1 MADDTDSYLAELQ
14 EMEQK
19 LRLVRMKELPPEA
32 RGRFMRRAAEK
43 LAARRRLS
51 PRPWARP
58 LAVAATIGALLLLD
72 IWLGAAQTRRITRL
86 VGGGVGATEPSRSL
100 ALRTSDLEARKAMLA
115 ALLKSPENPWEL

>member
-19 LRLVRMKELPPEA
+19 LRLVRMKELPPQA
-32 RGRFMRRAAEK
+32 RERFMRRAAEE

-58 LAVAATIGALLLLD
+58 LAVAAAIAALLLLD
-72 IWLGAAQTRRITRL
+72 VWLSTAQTSRVTRL
-86 VGGGVGATEPSRSL
+86 VGGGVGAIEPSRSL
-100 ALRTSDLEARKAMLA
+100 ALRPVDLKAHRAMLA